1 VRGQG
6 RAYKHGVVWWIDY
19 GVHGDR
25 FRENTH
31 KTSKREA
38 FDVLRQRI
46 GDRKAGKLTGN
57 PDKVTFTE
65 LRQLIEQDYALK
77 GNRSTDQLAD
87 ALGHL
92 EQFFGARELTRMIT
106 VKRVDEYAA
115 KRRTSGAARATVA
128 YEKAILRRA
137 FNLAVEKGVLGVPLR
152 IKVEKVDNA
161 RSGFFSPGDFAALV
175 VEIRDPVLRR
185 YLRAKHLLGWRDN
198 ELKRL
203 LWSNV
208 DRDLKEI
215 RVAARDTKGKKPLLL
230 PYGAIP
236 DLQAIIEE
244 CWNERDGVFVFQRR
258 GKPLKDYR
266 GAWEA
271 ACRRAG
277 LAWTVRDAET
287 GELRQVAP
295 IPHDLRRS
303 AARDW
308 RPYMSEREIMN
319 LCGWKSRATFE
330 RYDIQDPKDVAA
342 GIHRRYGTIAAQSDA
357 PAPTEEHVS

>member
-1 VRGQG
+1 
-6 RAYKHGVVWWIDY
+6 
-19 GVHGDR
+19 
-25 FRENTH
+25 
-31 KTSKREA
+31 
-38 FDVLRQRI
+38 
-46 GDRKAGKLTGN
+46 
-57 PDKVTFTE
+57 
-65 LRQLIEQDYALK
+65 
-77 GNRSTDQLAD
+77 
-87 ALGHL
+87 
-92 EQFFGARELTRMIT
+92 
-106 VKRVDEYAA
+106 
-115 KRRTSGAARATVA
+115 
-128 YEKAILRRA
+128 
-137 FNLAVEKGVLGVPLR
+137 
-152 IKVEKVDNA
+152 
-161 RSGFFSPGDFAALV
+161 
-175 VEIRDPVLRR
+175 
-185 YLRAKHLLGWRDN
+185 
-198 ELKRL
+198 
-203 LWSNV
+203 V

-244 CWNERDGVFVFQRR
+244 CWDERDGVFVFQRR

-271 ACRRAG
+271 ACKRAG

-319 LCGWKSRATFE
+319 LCGWRSRATFE

-342 GIHRRYGTIAAQSDA
+342 GIQRRYGTPAAQSAA
-357 PAPTEEHVS
+357 PAPSEEHVS